1 MGGGV
6 IVIRPVDGVVVEPV
20 VWIVISEVG
29 TVMLV
34 TVVNV
39 DGAVVADELVDELV
53 AELEVDDDGGVEE
66 LVDVDPAADRVAPDA
81 VTRLERSAAVTSG
94 RSTALVPGMV
104 LDSSGVVDEG
114 KISVRVSP
122 PGPKTWRTATSA
134 NTANSTSG
142 TTLLSTGSI
151 PIAP

>member
-1 MGGGV
+1 M
-6 IVIRPVDGVVVEPV
+6 IVVRRVGGVVVEPV
-20 VWIVISEVG
+20 VGIVISVVG
-29 TVMLV
+29 TVM
-34 TVVNV
+34 TVIVVSV
-39 DGAVVADELVDELV
+39 DGAVVADELVDDELV

-81 VTRLERSAAVTSG
+81 VTRLERSAVVTSG

-122 PGPKTWRTATSA
+122 PGLNTWRTATTA
-134 NTANSTSG
+134 KTANSTRG

-151 PIAP
+151 PNAP